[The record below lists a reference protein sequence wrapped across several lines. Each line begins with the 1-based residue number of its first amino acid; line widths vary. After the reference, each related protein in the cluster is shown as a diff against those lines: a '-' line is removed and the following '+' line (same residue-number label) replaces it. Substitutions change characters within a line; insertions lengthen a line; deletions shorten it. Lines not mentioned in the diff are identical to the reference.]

1 MRYLPT
7 YVRSDNFSGLPSLNI
22 KKGLAYYLDRFIF
35 QDQKSADFVEDG
47 TREHYYFFLLGY
59 LVPLVYAQ
67 SQWKF
72 RKFQVLDCGP
82 LMNPILEET
91 LNRMGF
97 KYAMVKPSEVK
108 RPIFLR
114 HWTYYKGNPFRLKQ
128 SIQMIKNVWADYKC
142 IGIGCGCEENI
153 IIVRSPP
160 HNFYYTDLHPNY
172 RGYGTG
178 RRTVT
183 NWPEVS
189 DYLSSLGIK
198 HSLYEPGAH
207 SLGCQIQAFKG
218 AKRIIGIRGAEWA
231 NVIWCQPGLEVRMI
245 DPFPPATLQI
255 NLFEL
260 FNFNC
265 EFDYPDNF
273 RPEVNPE
280 TVLNFFLKS

>member
-1 MRYLPT
+1 MRDLPT
-7 YVRSDNFSGLPSLNI
+7 FVRSDNFSGLPSLSI
-22 KKGLAYYLDRFIF
+22 KKGLGFYFDRWIF
-35 QDQKSADFVEDG
+35 RDKKYADFVEEG
-47 TREHYYFFLLGY
+47 AREHYYFFLLGY
-59 LVPLVYAQ
+59 LVPLVYSQ

-91 LNRMGF
+91 LKRMG
-97 KYAMVKPSEVK
+97 YTYIMVKPSEIK

-114 HWTYYKGNPFRLKQ
+114 HWTYKKGNPEKFFHAIRIVENLWRDFECK
-128 SIQMIKNVWADYKC
+128 
-142 IGIGCGCEENI
+142 GIGCNCGENL
-153 IIVRSPP
+153 IIVRSQP
-160 HNFYYTDLHPNY
+160 HDFYNNQMPIRYK
-172 RGYGTG
+172 GYGTG

-189 DYLSSLGIK
+189 DYLSHLGVE
-198 HSLYEPGAH
+198 HTLYEPGAH

-231 NVIWCQPGLEVRMI
+231 NMIWCQPGIKVRMI

-260 FNFNC
+260 FNIEY
-265 EFDYPDNF
+265 EFDYVDNL

-280 TVLNFFLKS
+280 TVLQFFKK